1 LLTTQGEPLT
11 ETELYNS
18 FASLLM
24 PGNDEDIDDMIP
36 GEITSDDFIE
46 KILGFEDVMDENMER
61 DYEIVEVD
69 NDYDNEFS

>member
-1 LLTTQGEPLT
+1 
-11 ETELYNS
+11 
-18 FASLLM
+18 M
-24 PGNDEDIDDMIP
+24 PGNDEDIDDMISN
-36 GEITSDDFIE
+36 EITSDDFIE